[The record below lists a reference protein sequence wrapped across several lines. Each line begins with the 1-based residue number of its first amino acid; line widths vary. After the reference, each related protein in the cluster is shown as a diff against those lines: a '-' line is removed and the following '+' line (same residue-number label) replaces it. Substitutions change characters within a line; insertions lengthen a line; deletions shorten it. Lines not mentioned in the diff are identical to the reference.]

1 MRRGKTRTLGIAME
15 RGDDTEGLNIGL
27 NEATLLGLEL
37 DPSRRLANGTF
48 AVLSLPESGEVP
60 SDRRVQ
66 VLFVNVGRVAATLTQ
81 PDQPGAVPVQ
91 IEQLLDAVQ
100 SFGGRAIYGWEFFDI
115 KDNPLQPSGAGK
127 SLDIEFEDGS
137 RAHSINL
144 FQEDGQ
150 EGGRRIDICIWFEG
164 LALLTPDG
172 NEVDLEEFVA
182 GGRRWWDAFH
192 KHDPRTQG
200 HDLFSMAPKAKFD
213 A

>member
-1 MRRGKTRTLGIAME
+1 ME
-15 RGDDTEGLNIGL
+15 RGDDTEGLNIAL
-27 NEATLLGLEL
+27 NEATLLGLEH
-37 DPSRRLANGTF
+37 DPSRWAANGTF

-60 SDRRVQ
+60 TDRRIQ
-66 VLFVNVGRVAATLTQ
+66 VLFVNVGRVAATLTE

-91 IEQLLDAVQ
+91 LEQLLDVVQ
-100 SFGGRAIYGWEFFDI
+100 SFGGRAIYGEFFDI

-144 FQEDGQ
+144 FQDDGQ

-200 HDLFSMAPKAKFD
+200 HNLFSMAPKAKFD